1 MSSYEGSLRMVG
13 EDGPGLPVIID
24 LRDDRLEIKAGDVE
38 IGDWSRDEVRINAAV
53 DGIHVRAEGEEV
65 VLDLARDAEFAIEVG
80 LRQAP
85 PLLRRRM
92 AQLLRSD
99 AP

>member
-1 MSSYEGSLRMVG
+1 MSTYEASLRMVG
-13 EDGPGLPVIID
+13 EDGPGLPVVID
-24 LRDDRLEIKAGDVE
+24 LRDDRLGIRSGDIE

-65 VLDLARDAEFAIEVG
+65 VLDLAQDAEFAIEVG

-92 AQLLRSD
+92 AQLMRTD
-99 AP
+99 